1 MKEDN
6 FEDTLLSELYDVESR
21 RMTEDLYLQLKAEM
35 PENYQLATN
44 KLGLFR
50 QQPVNYPDARK
61 HQIISFIK
69 SAIRI
74 VGYFFIP
81 FDLTVAAG
89 VLIGSELVGILEELV

>member
-6 FEDTLLSELYDVESR
+6 FEEVLLTELYDVESR

-35 PENYQLATN
+35 AEKYQP
-44 KLGLFR
+44 K
-50 QQPVNYPDARK
+50 QSVNYPDARK